1 MLKKTLNKERADTP
15 EYYFCENCDFKC
27 CKKGGY
33 ERHINTLKHKKY
45 VSLTKSGNPLTE
57 KETKRSLLQ
66 MINIYKSLNK
76 L

>member
-1 MLKKTLNKERADTP
+1 MLKKTLNRERTKRSDKS

-33 ERHINTLKHKKY
+33 ERHITTLKHKKY

-57 KETKRSLLQ
+57 KEPTKQFTPLK
-66 MINIYKSLNK
+66 I
-76 L
+76 